1 MLLEVFYYN
10 EVLGQ

>member
-1 MLLEVFYYN
+1 MLLEVLYYN